1 MRPLANIL
9 RVGAHRTGRHDNHP
23 AGVPGG
29 ADLDEPDRFAR
40 AA

>member
-1 MRPLANIL
+1 MRPRVNTPA
-9 RVGAHRTGRHDNHP
+9 VGADRIGRHGNHP